1 MNSHEPFDS
10 KSYWYPKS
18 PHSIA
23 IESRFKVMRMKEM
36 ITDQRSSWLLHKFY
50 LTASLEICKEQSEE
64 KRLLMFRCKGLYEI
78 CVPLT

>member
-1 MNSHEPFDS
+1 MNSLEPFDS

-18 PHSIA
+18 PHIIA

-64 KRLLMFRCKGLYEI
+64 NAYWCLGVKGYMKFVCL
-78 CVPLT
+78 